1 MLLWSTSKVL
11 QLLLIQWQQQK
22 HQKNVWNLF
31 KVNNKDNRSTW
42 LASFW
47 CLYNFTRFSS
57 ISIVDFEQVTA
68 GLVCKLSG
76 GLHIIFRETKKKKT
90 IARQAYS
97 EPSRTSEMEIFS
109 KMVNC
114 WKPLTVFEES
124 AILDVWLGLECFPP
138 RNKKEQCIKID
149 LINFMHFISDQI

>member
-11 QLLLIQWQQQK
+11 QLLLIQRQQQK

-42 LASFW
+42 LASYW

-76 GLHIIFRETKKKKT
+76 GLHIIFRYTKKKKT
-90 IARQAYS
+90 ILRQAYS
-97 EPSRTSEMEIFS
+97 EPSRRKLLQDRRIQNQVEHLRWRFS
-109 KMVNC
+109 AK
-114 WKPLTVFEES
+114 WLTAES
-124 AILDVWLGLECFPP
+124 
-138 RNKKEQCIKID
+138 R
-149 LINFMHFISDQI
+149 